1 MQQKVLVATKKCGF
15 IPGQVCHRG
24 EQPCPYLSIDVLD
37 HGFPQV
43 TRCEHAKPM
52 LQFERPEIHVS
63 DAMAFLTC
71 RPRWNFSSPLRHNLM
86 PRRPNKH
93 LWLGRVVHH
102 AFGSYYGTPDR
113 RPSHMLKAYKAEMFR
128 SFGEIQQRIGEVPE
142 ELKDYARLGWAMLRH
157 YCVWVRTHD
166 SFDVLMPEI
175 PLRVSLPDFDI
186 KGTADGIVRD
196 PFGDL
201 WILENKTSSR
211 IPSQEVVQNSW
222 QGKTY
227 FWMAQRDPEIQ
238 KLGDI
243 KGVLFNYLYK
253 AKPTLPK
260 VLKSG
265 ALERRKNMRIT
276 PEFYLYTVKQHGL
289 DSSDYLDHVARLKQ
303 NLFFVR
309 YYVTFTEKQMINF
322 ERELMDLAH
331 DMLHEPRIYC
341 GDTMQTCTRCSY
353 MPLCVMRQNDEPW
366 QEVANVD
373 FMPNEYYFL

>member
-1 MQQKVLVATKKCGF
+1 
-15 IPGQVCHRG
+15 
-24 EQPCPYLSIDVLD
+24 
-37 HGFPQV
+37 
-43 TRCEHAKPM
+43 
-52 LQFERPEIHVS
+52 
-63 DAMAFLTC
+63 
-71 RPRWNFSSPLRHNLM
+71 
-86 PRRPNKH
+86 
-93 LWLGRVVHH
+93 
-102 AFGSYYGTPDR
+102 
-113 RPSHMLKAYKAEMFR
+113 MLKAYKAEMFR

-166 SFDVLMPEI
+166 DFDAIMPEI
-175 PLRVSLPDFDI
+175 PLKVSLPEFDI
-186 KGTADGIVRD
+186 KGTADGIIRD

-201 WILENKTSSR
+201 WIKENKTSSR

-222 QGKTY
+222 QGKGY

-276 PEFYLYTVKQHGL
+276 PEFYLYTAKQHGL
-289 DSSDYLDHVARLKQ
+289 DPSDYLDHVARLKQ
-303 NLFFVR
+303 DLFFVR

-341 GDTMQTCTRCSY
+341 GDTMQVCTRCSY
-353 MPLCVMRQNDEPW
+353 MPLCAMRQNDEPW
-366 QEVANVD
+366 EEIASVD
-373 FMPNEYYFL
+373 FQPNEYYFL